1 MVRKIH
7 IALLFA
13 LAGMVCVACVPERI
27 VEPIPEGKQEISFAP
42 PTATDPT
49 ADRSAS
55 RGTIATAA
63 NLPSFGVFASLG
75 KTWTAAT
82 STPNY
87 IYNSKVIK
95 VGTSTTWRCDP
106 PQYWPPAASGSLSFF
121 AYAPYAPAGLTF
133 SAATAAGIPTLTYQ
147 TPEAVDEQ
155 VDLLFAAPAYDQ
167 VYNSTQNVPMNFTH
181 ILSAITFSARLKD
194 ALAAGFSRLS
204 VRGVAISG
212 LNTQGTYTYGTPGA
226 WASGAGT
233 PQIYSVSVDGG
244 QLVAKELTT
253 TAQSISATSKIM
265 IAIPQTIPA
274 AAKIAVRMQ
283 YYADG
288 SAIPQELTVEKQ
300 LNIGALKELAIA
312 NKYNIVLSVSLGT
325 LNDVNVS
332 YSVIGWTDK
341 GEITIP
347 PID

>member
-13 LAGMVCVACVPERI
+13 VAGMVCVACVPERI
-27 VEPIPEGKQEISFAP
+27 VEPIPEGRQEISFAP

-49 ADRSAS
+49 ADQSAS
-55 RGTIATAA
+55 RATIATAD

-75 KTWTAAT
+75 TWNAN

-95 VGTSTTWRCDP
+95 VGTSTTWHCDP

-194 ALAAGFSRLS
+194 ALAAGITNLS

-212 LNTQGTYTYGTPGA
+212 LNTQGTYTYGTPAA
-226 WASGAGT
+226 WVTVPGT
-233 PQIYSVSVDGG
+233 SQIYSVSVDGG
-244 QLVAKELTT
+244 QLVEKILTT
-253 TAQSISATSKIM
+253 TAAPISEPSKIM

-300 LNIGALKELAIA
+300 LNASGLTALAIA

-332 YSVIGWTDK
+332 YSVIDWNDAKT
-341 GEITIP
+341 ITIP
-347 PID
+347 PIN

>member
-27 VEPIPEGKQEISFAP
+27 VEPIPEGRQEISFAP

-49 ADRSAS
+49 ADQSAS
-55 RGTIATAA
+55 RATIATAD

-75 KTWTAAT
+75 TWAAAT

-95 VGTSTTWRCDP
+95 VGTATTWRCDP

-194 ALAAGFSRLS
+194 ALAADFSRLS

-212 LNTQGTYTYGTPGA
+212 LNTQGTYTYGEPGA
-226 WASGAGT
+226 WGTVPGT

-244 QLVAKELTT
+244 QLVEKILTT
-253 TAQSISATSKIM
+253 TAAPISEPSKIM

-283 YYADG
+283 YYTTG
-288 SAIPQELTVEKQ
+288 STIPQELTVEKQ

-312 NKYNIVLSVSLGT
+312 NKYNIILSVSLGT

-332 YSVIGWTDK
+332 YSVIDWNDAKT
-341 GEITIP
+341 IPIP

>member
-1 MVRKIH
+1 
-7 IALLFA
+7 
-13 LAGMVCVACVPERI
+13 
-27 VEPIPEGKQEISFAP
+27 
-42 PTATDPT
+42 T
-49 ADRSAS
+49 
-55 RGTIATAA
+55 
-63 NLPSFGVFASLG
+63 
-75 KTWTAAT
+75 T

-95 VGTSTTWRCDP
+95 VGTTTTWHCDP

-133 SAATAAGIPTLTYQ
+133 SAATAKGTPTLTYQ

-155 VDLLFAAPAYDQ
+155 VDLLFAAPAYNQ
-167 VYNSTQNVPMNFTH
+167 VYSSTDNVPMNFTH
-181 ILSAITFSARLKD
+181 ILSAITFSAKLT
-194 ALAAGFSRLS
+194 APLAAGFSRLS

-212 LNTQGTYTYGTPGA
+212 LNTQGTYTYGTPTST
-226 WASGAGT
+226 WVTVAGT

-244 QLVAKELTT
+244 QLVEKILTT
-253 TAQSISATSKIM
+253 TAAPISEPSKIM

-274 AAKIAVRMQ
+274 AVKIAVRMQ

-300 LNIGALKELAIA
+300 LNASGLTALAIA

-325 LNDVNVS
+325 LIDVDVK
-332 YSVIGWTDK
+332 YSVIPWTD
-341 GEITIP
+341 GGTIIIP
-347 PID
+347 PIS

>member
-27 VEPIPEGKQEISFAP
+27 VEPIPEGRQEISFAP

-49 ADRSAS
+49 ADQSAS
-55 RGTIATAA
+55 RGTITTAA

-75 KTWTAAT
+75 TWNVAT

-95 VGTSTTWRCDP
+95 VGTATTWRCDP

-155 VDLLFAAPAYDQ
+155 VDLLFAAPAYNQ

-181 ILSAITFSARLKD
+181 ILSAITFSAKLKD

-212 LNTQGTYTYGTPGA
+212 LNTQGTYTYGTPAGA
-226 WASGAGT
+226 WVTVPGT
-233 PQIYSVSVDGG
+233 SQIYSVSVDGG
-244 QLVAKELTT
+244 QLVEKILTT
-253 TAQSISATSKIM
+253 TAQSISEPSKIM

-283 YYADG
+283 YYTTG
-288 SAIPQELTVEKQ
+288 STIPQELTVEKQ
-300 LNIGALKELAIA
+300 LNIGTLKELAIA
-312 NKYNIVLSVSLGT
+312 NKYNIILSVSLGT

-332 YSVIGWTDK
+332 YSVIDWNDART
-341 GEITIP
+341 IPIP

>member
-27 VEPIPEGKQEISFAP
+27 VEPIPEGRQEISFAP

-49 ADRSAS
+49 ADQSAS
-55 RGTIATAA
+55 RATIATAD

-75 KTWTAAT
+75 NTWDAAT

-95 VGTSTTWRCDP
+95 VGTTTWRCDP

-133 SAATAAGIPTLTYQ
+133 SAATVAGIPTLTYQ

-155 VDLLFAAPAYDQ
+155 VDLLFAAPAYNQ
-167 VYNSTQNVPMNFTH
+167 VYSSTQNVPMNFTH
-181 ILSAITFSARLKD
+181 ILSAITFSAKLT
-194 ALAAGFSRLS
+194 ATLAADFSRLS

-212 LNTQGTYTYGTPGA
+212 LNTQGTYTYGTPAGA
-226 WASGAGT
+226 WVTVPGT
-233 PQIYSVSVDGG
+233 SQIYSVSVDGG
-244 QLVAKELTT
+244 QLVEKILTT
-253 TAQSISATSKIM
+253 TAQSISEPSKIM

-288 SAIPQELTVEKQ
+288 SPIPQELTVEKQ
-300 LNIGALKELAIA
+300 LNASGLTALAIA

-332 YSVIGWTDK
+332 YSVIPWTD
-341 GEITIP
+341 GGTIIIP
-347 PID
+347 PIN